1 MTTLRRRVS
10 PTHSF
15 ITSPKHFFS
24 RSVRLAPP
32 PSDNTAALN
41 SWEDD
46 AVHFLPVGVN
56 IPRMVLE
63 VDQTAHY
70 AFLFT
75 RYRQQEAPRNE
86 FEKRF
91 FNEIKKA
98 QGALTGGHQRSQTVP
113 RPSLIWSQN
122 GLALALPKVEG
133 RLSISVGGET
143 RKLRGGQHWPLPT
156 PWPDHID
163 WGFGGHSE
171 RVSIFPGARGILAFD
186 NEFGR
191 LAGQL
196 DMGGIQRSL

>member
-1 MTTLRRRVS
+1 LHRPVS

-15 ITSPKHFFS
+15 ITSPKAFLFAE
-24 RSVRLAPP
+24 RAFGPP
-32 PSDNTAALN
+32 PYDNTAALN

-75 RYRQQEAPRNE
+75 RYRQREEPRNE

-91 FNEIKKA
+91 FDEIEKA
-98 QGALTGGHQRSQTVP
+98 QGAITGGHQRSQTVP

-122 GLALALPKVEG
+122 GLALALPNVEG

-143 RKLRGGQHWPLPT
+143 RKLRGGQHWPVPM
-156 PWPDHID
+156 PWFDHID
-163 WGFGGHSE
+163 WGFGDHFD
-171 RVSIFPGARGILAFD
+171 RLSIFPSARHILAFE
-186 NEFGR
+186 NELGK
-191 LAGQL
+191 LL
-196 DMGGIQRSL
+196 S